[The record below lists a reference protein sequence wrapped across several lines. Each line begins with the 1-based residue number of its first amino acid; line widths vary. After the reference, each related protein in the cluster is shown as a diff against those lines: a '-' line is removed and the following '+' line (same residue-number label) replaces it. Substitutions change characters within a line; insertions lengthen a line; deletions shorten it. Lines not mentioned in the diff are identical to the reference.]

1 MRRVKDIHTS
11 ISSIM
16 GFTLLGLV
24 WAIANTKWWSCSSD
38 SGQIYQNYIYGA
50 LGLLVGTMLTL
61 VARHYGHGEKLKYYT
76 EAAMRLLLLYA
87 LVTVAL
93 IKTEG
98 QFYDLTLM
106 TQEHKLSDLESST
119 FASAF
124 YAYSPLFQSFSG
136 AILLL
141 GLGFICFRNTQR
153 IGNLILAAALV
164 NTVVLNHSFDSCFLM
179 KNSIYLAAVGY
190 FLYNDFFELFAFATR
205 TQPAITYDWK
215 PIATHGHLYK
225 SASLYK
231 VVLLAGLLF
240 YNHDFVDDIKNY
252 RGRNKDNP
260 IAGVWKV
267 AKIDYLSQ
275 DTSEVT
281 KRELGDFDR
290 IIIDKDR
297 FGAVSVGD
305 SLSYFEFIVDP
316 KYNQLEFWNF
326 LDYRDI
332 DLKGRYQQIS
342 EDTLL
347 YIGRNNRDSLQIV
360 LTLDKKHTKES
371 TE

>member
-1 MRRVKDIHTS
+1 MRLVKDIHS
-11 ISSIM
+11 SVSSIL
-16 GFTLLGLV
+16 GFTLLGVL
-24 WAIANTKWWSCSSD
+24 WSIANTRWWSCSSD
-38 SGQIYQNYIYGA
+38 AEQIYQNYAYGA
-50 LGLLVGTMLTL
+50 AGLIVGLVVTVL
-61 VARHYGHGEKLKYYT
+61 ARHYGHGEKLKYYT
-76 EAAMRLLLLYA
+76 EAGMRLMLLYA
-87 LVTVAL
+87 LITVAV

-136 AILLL
+136 AILIA
-141 GLGFICFRNTQR
+141 GLGMICFRNTQR

-164 NTVVLNHSFDSCFLM
+164 NTVVLNHSFDSCFVM
-179 KNSIYLAAVGY
+179 KNSIYLAAVSY
-190 FLYNDFFELFAFATR
+190 FLYNDIFDLFAFTTR
-205 TQPAITYDWK
+205 TK
-215 PIATHGHLYK
+215 PLVNYTWRPLPTHHHLYK
-225 SASLYK
+225 SATMYK

-240 YNHDFVDDIKNY
+240 YNHDFVEDIANY
-252 RGRNKDNP
+252 RGRNKNNP

-267 AKIDYLSQ
+267 AKIDYLSK
-275 DTSEVT
+275 DTSEVV
-281 KRELGDFDR
+281 KRELGEFDR

-332 DLKGRYQQIS
+332 DLKGKYEQIS
-342 EDTLL
+342 DDTLL
-347 YIGRNNRDSLQIV
+347 YIGRNNRDSLKIV
-360 LTLDKKHTKES
+360 LTLDKKYQKDQK
-371 TE
+371 